1 MGDGRRLFF
10 LASAVFF
17 LLVFGALS
25 IAALATA
32 ELNVATLVIGAATLF
47 VFGAVLTA
55 LIEALRNPPE
65 E

>member
-10 LASAVFF
+10 LVSAVFF
-17 LLVFGALS
+17 LLVFGGLS
-25 IAALATA
+25 IAALSTA
-32 ELNVATLVIGAATLF
+32 ELNVATLVIGAVTLF

-65 E
+65 G